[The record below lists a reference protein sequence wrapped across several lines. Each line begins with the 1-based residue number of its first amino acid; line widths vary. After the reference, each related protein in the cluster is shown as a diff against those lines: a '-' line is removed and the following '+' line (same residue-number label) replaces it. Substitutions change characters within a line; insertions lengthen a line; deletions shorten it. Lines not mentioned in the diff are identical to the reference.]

1 MSAKVTIRAP
11 GDLLQLGNGKPPSR
25 KRTFRPGL
33 LLIDLSSVFLSCGLE
48 QLVLAPGSL
57 LPGGLTPSQE
67 VHGLLFIHVLRVDQL
82 GEFSLVFRVVGLIHI
97 FGLGYEGAIL
107 MCLFLEKGG
116 LAGLEDGLSIDIDDL
131 QSLSHT
137 LIVSSSFQENP
148 KVLGRLLA
156 EVGALSVR
164 QEAERI
170 GQRLEIE
177 RDSSLRRAPSYRAA
191 RIVRLLSLSSRS
203 PARTS
208 RIPSIC
214 SQ

>member
-1 MSAKVTIRAP
+1 
-11 GDLLQLGNGKPPSR
+11 
-25 KRTFRPGL
+25 
-33 LLIDLSSVFLSCGLE
+33 
-48 QLVLAPGSL
+48 
-57 LPGGLTPSQE
+57 
-67 VHGLLFIHVLRVDQL
+67 
-82 GEFSLVFRVVGLIHI
+82 
-97 FGLGYEGAIL
+97 